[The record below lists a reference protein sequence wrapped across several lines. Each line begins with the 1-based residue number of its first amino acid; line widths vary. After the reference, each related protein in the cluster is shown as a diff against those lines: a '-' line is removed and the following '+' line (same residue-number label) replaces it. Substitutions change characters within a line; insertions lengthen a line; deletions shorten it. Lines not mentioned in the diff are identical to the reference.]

1 MTAVEIFEELR
12 FIWELLAAEF
22 VLLIPFARRKKNFGI
37 VTGLGWIFFSVLS
50 QGYFLILQ
58 LETHLPEP
66 LFCSIV
72 GGWYILLALLAM
84 AFSCQC
90 FHLTFSDA
98 LYMCITAYSAQ
109 HIVYVLIH
117 ELLALWLWPELAEHL
132 VLYVGISLVAC
143 VILLGLL
150 HRAFAGVL
158 SLCGGRIFDHSARS
172 ILSHILLLAILMV
185 CSYSCQYLFRN
196 VEETKSLSAL
206 LGLMLCLLMLGVQY
220 GTLQIARGR
229 REKTV
234 IEQMLRDSSRQYALS
249 KELVEHIQRTCHDLK
264 HNLQVLKT
272 IDEDQRKDYIEEA
285 ERNIALYH
293 DLIHTDNEVLNTILG
308 EKCLYCRKRD
318 ILLTCAVDGAELEQ
332 ISIPDL
338 YAILGNAIENAIEC
352 VDHFDDPQKRVIS
365 LSITGHNAF
374 VCIQTNNFCQ
384 QKPTML
390 DGLPVT
396 TKSAGEDHGFGL
408 KSIRYLAQK
417 YGGSM
422 AVSFED
428 QIFTLQI
435 MLPK

>member
-37 VTGLGWIFFSVLS
+37 VSVLGWIFFSVLS
-50 QGYFLILQ
+50 QVYFLILQ
-58 LETHLPEP
+58 MEGCLPEP
-66 LFCSIV
+66 LFRSFV
-72 GGWYILLALLAM
+72 GGWYIVLALLAM
-84 AFSCQC
+84 GFTCQC

-98 LYMCITAYSAQ
+98 LYICITAYSAQ

-117 ELLALWLWPELAEHL
+117 ELLALWLWPELTEHL
-132 VLYVGISLVAC
+132 ALYIGISLVVC
-143 VILLGLL
+143 VIFLGLL
-150 HRAFAGVL
+150 HRGFARVL
-158 SLCGGRIFDHSARS
+158 SLCGGRIFDHSAKS
-172 ILSHILLLAILMV
+172 ISSNILLLTVLMV
-185 CSYSCQYLFRN
+185 SSFSCQYLFRN
-196 VEETKSLSAL
+196 VEEAMGLASLLA
-206 LGLMLCLLMLGVQY
+206 LMLCLLMLGVQY
-220 GTLQIARGR
+220 GTIQIAQGR

-234 IEQMLRDSSRQYALS
+234 IEQMLQDSSRQYALS

-308 EKCLYCRKRD
+308 EKCLYCRKRH
-318 ILLTCAVDGAELEQ
+318 IRLTCSVDGADLDQ

-384 QKPTML
+384 RKPTML

-396 TKSAGEDHGFGL
+396 TKSAGENHGFGL